1 MEDVLDLYQ
10 TPYDPD
16 IPMICM
22 DEKPYQLLG
31 DVREPLPM
39 KSRSCK
45 KIDHEYKRNGTCSI
59 FLFCEPLTGKA
70 RADVSEH
77 RTRED
82 WAHQIHRLLTVDYP
96 HARKIRLVMDQLNTH
111 AISSLYV
118 AFPPAQARALASR
131 LEIHHTPK
139 HGSWL
144 NIAECYLSVLS
155 RECLNRRIPDLQ
167 VLRSEL
173 CAWNSI
179 HDSNAVPVN
188 WRFTSPDARIRL
200 RSLYPVVL

>member
-10 TPYDPD
+10 TPYDPE

-31 DVREPLPM
+31 DVRAPLPM
-39 KSRSCK
+39 KSASCK
-45 KIDHEYKRNGTCSI
+45 KIDHEYIRDGTCSI

-70 RADVSEH
+70 RADVSKH

-118 AFPPAQARALASR
+118 TFPPEQARALASR
-131 LEIHHTPK
+131 LEIHDTPK

-155 RECLNRRIPDLQ
+155 RECLKRRIPDLR
-167 VLRSEL
+167 LLASEL
-173 CAWNSI
+173 CAWNNS
-179 HDSNAVPVN
+179 HDVAPAPVN
-188 WRFTSPDARIRL
+188 WRFTSQDARIRL

>member
-10 TPYDPD
+10 TPYAPD

-31 DVREPLPM
+31 DVRAQLPM
-39 KSRSCK
+39 KPHSNK

-70 RADVSEH
+70 HADVSEH

-82 WAHQIHRLLTVDYP
+82 WAHQTHRLLTVDYP

-118 AFPPAQARALASR
+118 TFPPAQARALASR

-155 RECLNRRIPDLQ
+155 RECLNRRIPNLQ
-167 VLRSEL
+167 LLASEL
-173 CAWNSI
+173 SAWN
-179 HDSNAVPVN
+179 DSHTAAPAPVN
-188 WRFTSPDARIRL
+188 WHFTSPDARIRL
-200 RSLYPVVL
+200 RSLYPLVL

>member
-10 TPYDPD
+10 IPYDPE

-31 DVREPLPM
+31 DVRAPLPM
-39 KSRSCK
+39 RSGSSK

-59 FLFCEPLTGKA
+59 FLFCQPLTGKA

-82 WAHQIHRLLTVDYP
+82 WAHHIHHLLTVDYP

-111 AISSLYV
+111 AIASLYV
-118 AFPPAQARALASR
+118 AFPPEQARALASR

-155 RECLNRRIPDLQ
+155 RECLYRRISNLQ
-167 VLRSEL
+167 LLTSEL
-173 CAWNSI
+173 CAWSDS
-179 HDSNAVPVN
+179 HDAAPAPVN

-200 RSLYPVVL
+200 RSLYPVFL

>member
-10 TPYDPD
+10 MPYDPD
-16 IPMICM
+16 IPLICM

-31 DVREPLPM
+31 DVRAPLLM
-39 KSRSCK
+39 KSDSCK

-82 WAHQIHRLLTVDYP
+82 WARQIHRLLTVDYP
-96 HARKIRLVMDQLNTH
+96 NTRKIRLVMDQLNTH

-118 AFPPAQARALASR
+118 AFPPEQARALASR

-144 NIAECYLSVLS
+144 NIAECYLSLLS
-155 RECLNRRIPDLQ
+155 RECLNRRIPNLQ
-167 VLRSEL
+167 LLASEL
-173 CAWNSI
+173 SAWNNS
-179 HDSNAVPVN
+179 HDTAPAPVN
-188 WRFTSPDARIRL
+188 WRFTSLDARIRL

>member
-10 TPYDPD
+10 EPYAPE

-22 DEKPYQLLG
+22 DEKPYQLLA
-31 DVREPLPM
+31 DVRAPLPV
-39 KSRSCK
+39 KSGSSK
-45 KIDHEYKRNGTCSI
+45 KIDHEYQRNGTCSI

-82 WAHQIHRLLTVDYP
+82 WARQIHRLLTVDYP
-96 HARKIRLVMDQLNTH
+96 HARRIRLVMDQLNTH

-118 AFPPAQARALASR
+118 AFPPEQARALASR

-139 HGSWL
+139 HGCWL
-144 NIAECYLSVLS
+144 NIAECYLSVVS
-155 RECLNRRIPDLQ
+155 RECLNRRIPDLH
-167 VLRSEL
+167 LLASEL
-173 CAWNSI
+173 CAWNNS
-179 HDSNAVPVN
+179 HDIAPAPVN

>member
-1 MEDVLDLYQ
+1 MDLYQ

-179 HDSNAVPVN
+179 HCQ
-188 WRFTSPDARIRL
+188 WR
-200 RSLYPVVL
+200 

>member
-1 MEDVLDLYQ
+1 MRQHPHLSEYWCIPPKQNAEFVACMEDVLDLYQ
-10 TPYDPD
+10 TPYDPE

-31 DVREPLPM
+31 DVRAPLPM
-39 KSRSCK
+39 RSGSCK

-70 RADVSEH
+70 RADMSEH

-82 WAHQIHRLLTVDYP
+82 WAHHIHHLLTVDYP

-111 AISSLYV
+111 AIASLYV
-118 AFPPAQARALASR
+118 AFPPEQARALASK

-155 RECLNRRIPDLQ
+155 RGCLYR
-167 VLRSEL
+167 
-173 CAWNSI
+173 
-179 HDSNAVPVN
+179 
-188 WRFTSPDARIRL
+188 
-200 RSLYPVVL
+200 

>member
-10 TPYDPD
+10 TPYDPE

-45 KIDHEYKRNGTCSI
+45 KIDHEYIRNGTCSI

-82 WAHQIHRLLTVDYP
+82 WAHQIKRLLTVDYP

-118 AFPPAQARALASR
+118 AFSPEQVRALASR

-144 NIAECYLSVLS
+144 NIAECYLSLLS
-155 RECLNRRIPDLQ
+155 RECLNCRISDLQ
-167 VLRSEL
+167 LLASQL
-173 CAWNSI
+173 SAWN
-179 HDSNAVPVN
+179 DSHHAAPAPIN
-188 WRFTSPDARIRL
+188 WRFSSPDATLRL
-200 RSLYPVVL
+200 RSLYHVVL

>member
-10 TPYDPD
+10 TPYNPD
-16 IPMICM
+16 IPMVCM

-31 DVREPLPM
+31 DVRAPLPM
-39 KSRSCK
+39 KSRACR

-59 FLFCEPLTGKA
+59 FLFCESLTGKA
-70 RADVSEH
+70 RTDVSEH

-96 HARKIRLVMDQLNTH
+96 YAKKIRLVMDQLNTH

-118 AFPPAQARALASR
+118 AFPPEQARALASR

-155 RECLNRRIPDLQ
+155 RECLNRRIPNLELLELELSASNDL
-167 VLRSEL
+167 
-173 CAWNSI
+173 
-179 HDSNAVPVN
+179 HNAAPAPVN

-200 RSLYPVVL
+200 RSLYPIVL